1 MQDALVDAVSLLKVR
16 WLDRVRSLSLQKS
29 FIAVVKSEVEKKK
42 EEKEKRRR
50 KKKRRKAERKKR
62 KKKRKV
68 VKSEE
73 VDGFY
78 KNVGKKERGNEKEKK
93 K

>member
-42 EEKEKRRR
+42 EEKEKRR
-50 KKKRRKAERKKR
+50 KKK
-62 KKKRKV
+62 KKK
-68 VKSEE
+68 KS
-73 VDGFY
+73 
-78 KNVGKKERGNEKEKK
+78 REKK
-93 K
+93 KKKKEKSREI